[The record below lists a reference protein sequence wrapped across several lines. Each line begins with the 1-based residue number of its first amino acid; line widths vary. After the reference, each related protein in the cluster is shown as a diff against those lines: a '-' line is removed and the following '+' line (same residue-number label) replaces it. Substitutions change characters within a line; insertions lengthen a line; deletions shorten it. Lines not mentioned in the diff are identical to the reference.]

1 MMKKSLVVRDVI
13 GKVVFLILIQKS
25 KRRPC
30 DTDMV
35 LASASVKVRL
45 AKDALEVFLM
55 VKA

>member
-1 MMKKSLVVRDVI
+1 MMKKSLVRDVI
-13 GKVVFLILIQKS
+13 GKVLFLILIQKS

-35 LASASVKVRL
+35 LASASVRVRL